1 MFIFLKKRI
10 VTLFHI
16 TDQKKFIRSSSINGY
31 ISWICLICLFLTLQ
45 IVSLLVVINTQN
57 VYLLQANR
65 QNIFDLSCIDQAKH
79 IIYYNRKIR
88 LCSMQKER
96 IQEKDIMID
105 ENLVHFEDKDTYIEC
120 SYLKNARKM
129 VMKVYY
135 DDKSIVGIDID
146 ENPK

>member
-1 MFIFLKKRI
+1 M
-10 VTLFHI
+10 FHI
-16 TDQKKFIRSSSINGY
+16 TDQKNFIRTSSINGY

-65 QNIFDLSCIDQAKH
+65 QNVFDLSCIDQAKH

-120 SYLKNARKM
+120 SYLKKRK
-129 VMKVYY
+129 
-135 DDKSIVGIDID
+135 
-146 ENPK
+146 ENGHESLL

>member
-1 MFIFLKKRI
+1 MFNFLKKRI

-16 TDQKKFIRSSSINGY
+16 TDQKKFIRSNSINGY
-31 ISWICLICLFLTLQ
+31 IAWICLICLFLTLQ
-45 IVSLLVVINTQN
+45 IVSLLVVINMQN

-65 QNIFDLSCIDQAKH
+65 QNVFDLSCIDQAKH

-105 ENLVHFEDKDTYIEC
+105 ESLVHFEDKDTYIEC
-120 SYLKNARKM
+120 SYLKNTRKM